1 MARTTSI
8 DVSRTDLIKRL
19 KEVLKSIPQAEKDYD
34 KAREKFNAEVTAWA
48 IGLMAD
54 PKNFKDKDVSLGYR
68 GDVVTF
74 ELTKKAMSTKPKMAM
89 EEPRL
94 RGYAAR
100 EATDTIQNTLNILE
114 LSKAEFV
121 GVSIVNKIS
130 QYL

>member
-34 KAREKFNAEVTAWA
+34 KAREKFNAEVNAWA

-74 ELTKKAMSTKPKMAM
+74 ELTKKAMSTKPKMTV

-100 EATDTIQNTLNILE
+100 EATDTIQNTLRILD

-121 GVSIVNKIS
+121 GVSILNKIS